1 MPLQE
6 DVNEFLIAVA
16 PLKGQVWVS
25 RETQVACRK
34 FLVGCSVIKPG
45 QDGDRHQY
53 AIALHEL
60 LRTKQLPVAPPPP
73 GPTAEELQAEAD
85 RRNRGVMFT
94 DDDPTPVRKVD
105 DSIYADPRLEHNK
118 RVEAEMKRREEV
130 ARGGHALASKL
141 DGLRD
146 VIPGLRD
153 EQAEVRTPQGHLVS
167 YATQQLREK
176 NRAYNKTVRAEYA
189 AKKAAAA
196 EAAKTRGL

>member
-6 DVNEFLIAVA
+6 DVNEFLIAAA
-16 PLKGQVWVS
+16 PLKGQVWLS

-34 FLVGCSVIKPG
+34 LLVSWSVIKPG
-45 QDGDRHQY
+45 QDADRHQY

-85 RRNRGVMFT
+85 RRNRGVMFKG
-94 DDDPTPVRKVD
+94 DDEPAPVRKVD

-130 ARGGHALASKL
+130 ARGGHALVSKL

-153 EQAEVRTPQGHLVS
+153 EQAEVRTPQGHIVS

-176 NRAYNKTVRAEYA
+176 NRTYNQSVRAEYA
-189 AKKAAAA
+189 AKKAAA